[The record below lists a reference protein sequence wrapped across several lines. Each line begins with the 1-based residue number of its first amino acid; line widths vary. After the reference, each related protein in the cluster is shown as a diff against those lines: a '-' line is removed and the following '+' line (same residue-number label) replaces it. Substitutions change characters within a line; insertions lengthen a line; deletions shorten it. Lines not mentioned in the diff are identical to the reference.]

1 MNGLLLT
8 RDGRAREDP
17 AIPLHHRATR
27 PLAARPLAALLALA
41 ALAASAC
48 SRGPAPSAD
57 AGAAPGGEP
66 EPPGSAG
73 APAAPAPP
81 AAAPVRA
88 PVREG
93 GALARA
99 AREDALYVADEDH
112 GVLRVVPLPLDPARP
127 GAGVPAPGRP
137 AQVLALGG
145 GGGHDA
151 RVLATVR
158 DPGLLLILRPDAA
171 AGLVEVGRVPL
182 PADAWGIA
190 VTPDEKTAIVT
201 SAWTHKVSAVDL
213 EAGKARWTVDV
224 AREPRGVAVL
234 PDGSAA
240 YVSHLVGADLTRI
253 DDLGGAPR
261 VRRVAL
267 PASPLRAP
275 SGVRLAASLGYA
287 LALSEDGRRLFA
299 PRHAL
304 GAMGHA
310 AWFGAA
316 TVDVLLTGRDEPLA
330 PPHHGNLPTLR
341 SAFAEQVIT
350 PESVITLPG
359 ASVTPVTQPRAAAY
373 RKRTRTLLVAGEG
386 DDLVLEVDAT
396 AVDPTLAIVRSYPVG
411 GRYDPHI
418 RVAGTC
424 GAPTGLALSEDE
436 ATAWVFC
443 RSTGDVAAIRL
454 DDAAASPAGVQAG
467 AVGTASTA
475 GTAGAAPTA
484 GAPGAAPTAEGPAV
498 LVHLADDP
506 LGPEVA
512 KGRRLFYNALDTTV
526 SGNLGC
532 AGCHPEGRDDGY
544 VWREATFST
553 ADGEHA
559 NFVGRPENIPEVAK
573 KKGYPRRTPML
584 AGNVGAAGPYGWH
597 GESEDLLGRLQA
609 GMGLHRWGGLP
620 IDHSP
625 AGLAARATYLA
636 MFLRRGLVTPPR
648 AEGPADERAKRG
660 REIFHSDEAKC
671 SRCHVPTSDYTDRM
685 AYPMP
690 KRPPPPGYDDDPRP
704 EYKTPSLRFVGG
716 RPPYLH
722 DGRAATLAELI
733 EQNADWMGKTSHLS
747 PDDRAALVA
756 FLETL

>member
-1 MNGLLLT
+1 M
-8 RDGRAREDP
+8 
-17 AIPLHHRATR
+17 LHPATR
-27 PLAARPLAALLALA
+27 TLAALLALA
-41 ALAASAC
+41 AGAC
-48 SRGPAPSAD
+48 SRGPAPGTD
-57 AGAAPGGEP
+57 AGAAPAGSAGASI
-66 EPPGSAG
+66 GSAG
-73 APAAPAPP
+73 APVDPPAPP
-81 AAAPVRA
+81 GAAPLRA

-112 GVLRVVPLPLDPARP
+112 GVVRVVPLPLDPERP

-145 GGGHDA
+145 PEG

-213 EAGKARWTVDV
+213 ETARPRWTVDV

-275 SGVRLAASLGYA
+275 SGERLAASLGYA

-299 PRHAL
+299 ARHAL

-316 TVDVLLTGRDEPLA
+316 TVDVLITGRDEPLA
-330 PPHHGNLPTLR
+330 PPHHGNLPVLR

-359 ASVTPVTQPRAAAY
+359 ASVTPVTQPRAVAY
-373 RKRTRTLLVAGEG
+373 RKRARTLLVAGEG

-396 AVDPTLAIVRSYPVG
+396 AVDPTLAIVKSYPVG

-424 GAPTGLALSEDE
+424 GAPTGLALSADE

-443 RSTGDVAAIRL
+443 RSTGDVAALRL
-454 DDAAASPAGVQAG
+454 HDPAAGAAAATAGSAAATAGSAATPAGSVA
-467 AVGTASTA
+467 AS
-475 GTAGAAPTA
+475 AGAAPTA
-484 GAPGAAPTAEGPAV
+484 APPPEGPAA

-512 KGRRLFYNALDTTV
+512 KGRRLFYNALDGTV

-532 AGCHPEGRDDGY
+532 AGCHPDGRDDGY

-573 KKGYPRRTPML
+573 RKGVPRRTPML

-597 GESEDLLGRLQA
+597 GESEDLVSRLQT

-620 IDHSP
+620 IDHTP
-625 AGLAARATYLA
+625 AGVAARATVLA
-636 MFLRRGLVTPPR
+636 MFLRRGLVAPPR
-648 AEGPADERAKRG
+648 AEGAPDERVKRG
-660 REIFHSDEAKC
+660 REIFRSDEAKC
-671 SRCHVPTSDYTDRM
+671 SRCHVPESDYTDRM

-690 KRPPPPGYDDDPRP
+690 KRPPLPGYDEDPRP

-722 DGRAATLAELI
+722 DGRAGTLAELI
-733 EQNADWMGKTSHLS
+733 EQNADRMGKTSHLS
-747 PDDRAALVA
+747 PEDRAALVA

>member
-1 MNGLLLT
+1 MS
-8 RDGRAREDP
+8 
-17 AIPLHHRATR
+17 IPPATR
-27 PLAARPLAALLALA
+27 HLAAPLALA
-41 ALAASAC
+41 ATLALTASAC
-48 SRGPAPSAD
+48 SRDPAPGAD
-57 AGAAPGGEP
+57 AGAPS
-66 EPPGSAG
+66 GSAG
-73 APAAPAPP
+73 APASSASAPAAPLPP
-81 AAAPVRA
+81 STAAPLRA

-93 GALARA
+93 GALARS

-112 GVLRVVPLPLDPARP
+112 GVVRVVPLPLDPARP
-127 GAGVPAPGRP
+127 GTGVPAPGRP

-145 GGGHDA
+145 RGGDDA
-151 RVLATVR
+151 RVLVTVR
-158 DPGLLLILRPDAA
+158 DPGLLLIFRPDPAG
-171 AGLVEVGRVPL
+171 GLVEVGRVPL

-201 SAWTHKVSAVDL
+201 SAWTHEVSAVDL
-213 EAGKARWTVDV
+213 EAQKTRWTVDV

-253 DDLGGAPR
+253 DDLGGAPKI
-261 VRRVAL
+261 RRVAL

-275 SGVRLAASLGYA
+275 SGERLAASLGYA
-287 LALSEDGRRLFA
+287 LSLSEDGRRLFA
-299 PRHAL
+299 ARHAL

-316 TVDVLLTGRDEPLA
+316 TVDVLITGRDEPLA
-330 PPHHGNLPTLR
+330 PAHHGNLPVIR

-359 ASVTPVTQPRAAAY
+359 AVVTPVTQPRAMAY
-373 RKRTRTLLVAGEG
+373 RKRARTLLIAGEG

-411 GRYDPHI
+411 GRYDPYI

-424 GAPTGLALSEDE
+424 GAPTGLALSADE

-443 RSTGDVAAIRL
+443 RSTGDVAALRL
-454 DDAAASPAGVQAG
+454 HDATADPAAAP
-467 AVGTASTA
+467 
-475 GTAGAAPTA
+475 AGAAGST
-484 GAPGAAPTAEGPAV
+484 GAPGPAPVSAAPGVAEGPTA

-512 KGRRLFYNALDTTV
+512 KGRRLFYSALDATV

-532 AGCHPEGRDDGY
+532 AGCHPDGRDDGY

-573 KKGYPRRTPML
+573 KRGFARRTPML
-584 AGNVGAAGPYGWH
+584 AGNVSAAGPYGWH
-597 GESEDLLGRLQA
+597 GESEDLVGRLQT

-620 IDHSP
+620 IDNTP
-625 AGLAARATYLA
+625 AGLTARATYLA

-648 AEGPADERAKRG
+648 AEGAPDERVKRG
-660 REIFHSDEAKC
+660 REIFHSEEAKC
-671 SRCHVPTSDYTDRM
+671 SRCHVPASDYTDRT

-690 KRPPPPGYDDDPRP
+690 KRPPPPGYDEDPRP

-722 DGRAATLAELI
+722 DGRAGTLAELI

-747 PDDRAALVA
+747 ADDKAALVA

>member
-1 MNGLLLT
+1 MPTL
-8 RDGRAREDP
+8 P
-17 AIPLHHRATR
+17 ATR
-27 PLAARPLAALLALA
+27 HLAALL

-48 SRGPAPSAD
+48 SRGPAPGAD
-57 AGAAPGGEP
+57 AGPGP
-66 EPPGSAG
+66 AGSASSSASGAG
-73 APAAPAPP
+73 APAAPLPP
-81 AAAPVRA
+81 STATPLRA

-93 GALARA
+93 GALSRA
-99 AREDALYVADEDH
+99 ARGDALYVADEDH
-112 GVLRVVPLPLDPARP
+112 GVVRVVPLPLDPARP

-145 GGGHDA
+145 RGEHDA

-158 DPGLLLILRPDAA
+158 DPGLLLIFRPDPA

-213 EAGKARWTVDV
+213 EARQTRWTVDV

-253 DDLGGAPR
+253 DDLGGAPK

-275 SGVRLAASLGYA
+275 SGERLAASLGYA
-287 LALSEDGRRLFA
+287 LSLSEDGRRLFA
-299 PRHAL
+299 ARHAL

-316 TVDVLLTGRDEPLA
+316 TVDVLITGRDEPLA
-330 PPHHGNLPTLR
+330 PPHHGNLPVLR

-359 ASVTPVTQPRAAAY
+359 AGVTPVTQPRAMAY
-373 RKRTRTLLVAGEG
+373 RKRARTLLVAGEG

-424 GAPTGLALSEDE
+424 GAPTGLALSADE

-443 RSTGDVAAIRL
+443 RSTSDVAALRL
-454 DDAAASPAGVQAG
+454 HDAAPGSTVAPAGAAGPAGSASPAPAP
-467 AVGTASTA
+467 AA
-475 GTAGAAPTA
+475 AGAA
-484 GAPGAAPTAEGPAV
+484 EGPSA

-512 KGRRLFYNALDTTV
+512 KGRRLFYNALDATV

-532 AGCHPEGRDDGY
+532 AGCHPDGRDDGY

-573 KKGYPRRTPML
+573 KRGVPRRTPML

-597 GESEDLLGRLQA
+597 GESEDLVSRLRT
-609 GMGLHRWGGLP
+609 GMRLHRWGGLP
-620 IDHSP
+620 IDHTPTS
-625 AGLAARATYLA
+625 LAARATYLA
-636 MFLRRGLVTPPR
+636 MFLRRGLVTPPSAER
-648 AEGPADERAKRG
+648 APDERVKRG

-671 SRCHVPTSDYTDRM
+671 SRCHVPTSDYTDRT

-690 KRPPPPGYDDDPRP
+690 KRPPPPGYDEDPRP

-722 DGRAATLAELI
+722 DGRAGTLAELI

-747 PDDRAALVA
+747 PEDRAALVA

>member
-1 MNGLLLT
+1 MST
-8 RDGRAREDP
+8 
-17 AIPLHHRATR
+17 PLATR
-27 PLAARPLAALLALA
+27 HLAALLALA
-41 ALAASAC
+41 ASAC
-48 SRGPAPSAD
+48 SSGPAPGAD
-57 AGAAPGGEP
+57 AGPA
-66 EPPGSAG
+66 GSAGPSASGAG
-73 APAAPAPP
+73 APAAPVPP
-81 AAAPVRA
+81 PTAAPLRA

-93 GALARA
+93 GALARG
-99 AREDALYVADEDH
+99 AREDALYVADEDN
-112 GVLRVVPLPLDPARP
+112 GVVRVVPLPLDPGRP

-145 GGGHDA
+145 RGEHEA

-158 DPGLLLILRPDAA
+158 DPGLLLIFRPDPA

-213 EAGKARWTVDV
+213 EAQKTRWTVDV
-224 AREPRGVAVL
+224 AREPRGVAVM

-275 SGVRLAASLGYA
+275 SGERLAASLGYA
-287 LALSEDGRRLFA
+287 LSLSEDGRRLFA
-299 PRHAL
+299 ARHAL

-316 TVDVLLTGRDEPLA
+316 TVDVLITGRDEPLA
-330 PPHHGNLPTLR
+330 PPHHGNLPVLR

-350 PESVITLPG
+350 PESVVALPG
-359 ASVTPVTQPRAAAY
+359 AGVTPVTQPRAMAY
-373 RKRTRTLLVAGEG
+373 RKRARTLLIAGEG

-396 AVDPTLAIVRSYPVG
+396 AVDPTLAIVKSYPVG
-411 GRYDPHI
+411 DRYDPHI

-424 GAPTGLALSEDE
+424 GAPTGLALSADE

-443 RSTGDVAAIRL
+443 RSTGDVAALRL
-454 DDAAASPAGVQAG
+454 VDPAAGPAMTTAAA
-467 AVGTASTA
+467 
-475 GTAGAAPTA
+475 AGAAGPAPASAAA
-484 GAPGAAPTAEGPAV
+484 GSTGAAAPAPASAAAGMAEGPAA

-512 KGRRLFYNALDTTV
+512 KGRRLFYSALDATV

-532 AGCHPEGRDDGY
+532 AGCHPDGRDDGY

-553 ADGEHA
+553 ADGERA
-559 NFVGRPENIPEVAK
+559 NFVGRAENIPEVAK
-573 KKGYPRRTPML
+573 KRGFPRRTPML
-584 AGNVGAAGPYGWH
+584 AGNVSAAGPYGWH
-597 GESEDLLGRLQA
+597 GESEDLVERLQT

-620 IDHSP
+620 IDHTP
-625 AGLAARATYLA
+625 AGLTARATYLA

-648 AEGPADERAKRG
+648 AEGAPDERVKRG

-671 SRCHVPTSDYTDRM
+671 SRCHVPASDYTDRT

-690 KRPPPPGYDDDPRP
+690 KRPPPPGYDEDPRP

-722 DGRAATLAELI
+722 DGRAGTLAELI

-747 PDDRAALVA
+747 PEDRAALVA

>member
-1 MNGLLLT
+1 MPLL
-8 RDGRAREDP
+8 
-17 AIPLHHRATR
+17 ATR
-27 PLAARPLAALLALA
+27 HLTALV

-48 SRGPAPSAD
+48 SSGPAAGPD
-57 AGAAPGGEP
+57 AGPAST
-66 EPPGSAG
+66 GSAV
-73 APAAPAPP
+73 APAGPTAPPP
-81 AAAPVRA
+81 AAAAPLPA

-99 AREDALYVADEDH
+99 AGEDALYVADEDH

-127 GAGVPAPGRP
+127 GVGVPAPGRP

-145 GGGHDA
+145 QER

-158 DPGLLLILRPDAA
+158 DPGLLLILRPDPA

-190 VTPDEKTAIVT
+190 VTPDERTAIVT

-213 EAGKARWTVDV
+213 ETARIRWTVDV
-224 AREPRGVAVL
+224 GREPRGVAVL
-234 PDGSAA
+234 PDGGAA

-253 DDLGGAPR
+253 DGLGGAPA

-267 PASPLRAP
+267 PAAPLRAP
-275 SGVRLAASLGYA
+275 SGERLAASLGYA
-287 LALSEDGRRLFA
+287 VALSEDGRRLFA
-299 PRHAL
+299 ARHAL

-316 TVDVLLTGRDEPLA
+316 TVDVLITGRDEPLA
-330 PPHHGNLPTLR
+330 PPHHGNLPVLR

-359 ASVTPVTQPRAAAY
+359 ASVTPVTQPRAVAY
-373 RKRTRTLLVAGEG
+373 RKRARTLLVAGEG

-396 AVDPTLAIVRSYPVG
+396 AVDPTLAVAARYQVG

-418 RVAGTC
+418 HVAGAC
-424 GAPTGLALSEDE
+424 GAPTGLALSADE

-443 RSTGDVAAIRL
+443 RSTGDVASIRL
-454 DDAAASPAGVQAG
+454 HDAAAPAAAPPGSA
-467 AVGTASTA
+467 AAATTA
-475 GTAGAAPTA
+475 GPGSAAAAGGP
-484 GAPGAAPTAEGPAV
+484 PLEGPAA
-498 LVHLADDP
+498 LVHVADDP

-512 KGRRLFYNALDTTV
+512 KGRRLFYSALDATV

-559 NFVGRPENIPEVAK
+559 NFVGRPENIPEVAR

-597 GESEDLLGRLQA
+597 GENEDLLGRLQA
-609 GMGLHRWGGLP
+609 GMALHRWGGLP
-620 IDHSP
+620 IDHTP
-625 AGLAARATYLA
+625 AGLGARATYLA
-636 MFLRRGLVTPPR
+636 MFVRRGLVTPPR
-648 AEGPADERAKRG
+648 SGAGSDERVKRG
-660 REIFHSDEAKC
+660 RDIFHSDEAKC
-671 SRCHVPTSDYTDRM
+671 ARCHVPTSDYTDRT

-690 KRPPPPGYDDDPRP
+690 KRPPPPGYDEDPRL

-722 DGRAATLAELI
+722 DGRAGTLAELI
-733 EQNADWMGKTSHLS
+733 EKNADWMGKTSHLS
-747 PDDRAALVA
+747 PEDRAALAA

>member
-1 MNGLLLT
+1 M
-8 RDGRAREDP
+8 RRP
-17 AIPLHHRATR
+17 ATR
-27 PLAARPLAALLALA
+27 SLAALL

-48 SRGPAPSAD
+48 SRGPSPGAD
-57 AGAAPGGEP
+57 AGAAPAGSAGAP
-66 EPPGSAG
+66 VGSAG
-73 APAAPAPP
+73 APADPPAPP
-81 AAAPVRA
+81 GAAPARA

-112 GVLRVVPLPLDPARP
+112 GVVRVVPLPLDPARP

-145 GGGHDA
+145 RGGHEA

-158 DPGLLLILRPDAA
+158 DPGLLLIFRPDASA
-171 AGLVEVGRVPL
+171 ALVEVGRVPL

-275 SGVRLAASLGYA
+275 SGERLAASLGYA

-299 PRHAL
+299 ARHAL

-316 TVDVLLTGRDEPLA
+316 TVDVLITGRDEPLA
-330 PPHHGNLPTLR
+330 PPHHGNLPVLR

-359 ASVTPVTQPRAAAY
+359 ASVTPVTQPRAAVY
-373 RKRTRTLLVAGEG
+373 RERARTLLVAGEG

-396 AVDPTLAIVRSYPVG
+396 AVDPTLAIVKSYPVG

-424 GAPTGLALSEDE
+424 GAPTGLALSADE

-443 RSTGDVAAIRL
+443 RSTGDVAALRL
-454 DDAAASPAGVQAG
+454 HDPAAGSIAAPAGAG
-467 AVGTASTA
+467 AT
-475 GTAGAAPTA
+475 
-484 GAPGAAPTAEGPAV
+484 GAPGAAPAAEGPAA

-512 KGRRLFYNALDTTV
+512 KGRRLFYNALDGTV

-532 AGCHPEGRDDGY
+532 AGCHPDGRDDGY

-573 KKGYPRRTPML
+573 RKGFPRRTPML

-597 GESEDLLGRLQA
+597 GESEDLVGRLQT

-620 IDHSP
+620 IDHTP

-636 MFLRRGLVTPPR
+636 MFLRRSLVTPPR
-648 AEGPADERAKRG
+648 GEGAPDERVKRG

-671 SRCHVPTSDYTDRM
+671 SRCHVPASDYTDRM

-690 KRPPPPGYDDDPRP
+690 KRPPLRGYDEDPRP

-722 DGRAATLAELI
+722 DGRAGTLAELI

-747 PDDRAALVA
+747 PEDRAALVA

>member
-1 MNGLLLT
+1 M
-8 RDGRAREDP
+8 
-17 AIPLHHRATR
+17 HHRATR
-27 PLAARPLAALLALA
+27 SLAALL

-57 AGAAPGGEP
+57 AGAAPASAGAP
-66 EPPGSAG
+66 AGSAG
-73 APAAPAPP
+73 APTDPLPP
-81 AAAPVRA
+81 AAAPLRA

-112 GVLRVVPLPLDPARP
+112 GVVRVVPLPLAPARP

-137 AQVLALGG
+137 AQVLALGERG
-145 GGGHDA
+145 GSEA

-171 AGLVEVGRVPL
+171 AGLVEVGRVAL

-275 SGVRLAASLGYA
+275 SGERLAASLGYA

-299 PRHAL
+299 ARHAL

-330 PPHHGNLPTLR
+330 PPHHGNLPVLR

-359 ASVTPVTQPRAAAY
+359 ASVTPVTQPRAVAY
-373 RKRTRTLLVAGEG
+373 RKRARTLLVAGEG

-396 AVDPTLAIVRSYPVG
+396 AVDPTLAIVKSYPVG

-424 GAPTGLALSEDE
+424 GAPTGLALSADE

-454 DDAAASPAGVQAG
+454 HDPVAGPAAG
-467 AVGTASTA
+467 
-475 GTAGAAPTA
+475 GAA
-484 GAPGAAPTAEGPAV
+484 GPAA

-512 KGRRLFYNALDTTV
+512 KGRRLFYSALDATV

-584 AGNVGAAGPYGWH
+584 AGNVGADGPYGWH
-597 GESEDLLGRLQA
+597 GENEDLLGRLQA

-620 IDHSP
+620 IDHTP
-625 AGLAARATYLA
+625 AGLAARATYLT

-648 AEGPADERAKRG
+648 AEGAADERAKRG

-671 SRCHVPTSDYTDRM
+671 ARCHVPTSDYTDRTP
-685 AYPMP
+685 YPMP

-722 DGRAATLAELI
+722 DGRAATLAQLI

-747 PDDRAALVA
+747 PEDRAALVA

>member
-1 MNGLLLT
+1 MEKRRALDAAHRPRAGVPRRAAGPLT
-8 RDGRAREDP
+8 RDARAGEDP
-17 AIPLHHRATR
+17 AIPLRRPATR
-27 PLAARPLAALLALA
+27 SLAALL

-48 SRGPAPSAD
+48 SRGPAPGAD
-57 AGAAPGGEP
+57 AGAAPA
-66 EPPGSAG
+66 GSAG
-73 APAAPAPP
+73 APIGSAGAPVDPPAPP
-81 AAAPVRA
+81 GAAPVRA

-112 GVLRVVPLPLDPARP
+112 GVVRVVPLPLDPARP

-145 GGGHDA
+145 REA

-158 DPGLLLILRPDAA
+158 DPGLLLIFRPDAS

-190 VTPDEKTAIVT
+190 VTPDEKTAFVT

-213 EAGKARWTVDV
+213 EAGRARWTVDV

-275 SGVRLAASLGYA
+275 SGERLAASLGYA

-299 PRHAL
+299 ARHAL

-330 PPHHGNLPTLR
+330 PPHHGNLPVLR

-359 ASVTPVTQPRAAAY
+359 ASVTPVTQPRAAVY
-373 RKRTRTLLVAGEG
+373 RKRARTLLVAGEG

-396 AVDPTLAIVRSYPVG
+396 AVDPTLAIVKSYPVG

-418 RVAGTC
+418 RVAGAC
-424 GAPTGLALSEDE
+424 GAPTGLALSADE

-443 RSTGDVAAIRL
+443 RSTGDVAALRL
-454 DDAAASPAGVQAG
+454 HDPAAG
-467 AVGTASTA
+467 AV
-475 GTAGAAPTA
+475 AGAA
-484 GAPGAAPTAEGPAV
+484 AEGPAA

-512 KGRRLFYNALDTTV
+512 KGRRLFYNALDGTV

-532 AGCHPEGRDDGY
+532 AGCHPDGRDDGY

-573 KKGYPRRTPML
+573 RKGFPRRTPML

-597 GESEDLLGRLQA
+597 GESEDLVGRLQT

-620 IDHSP
+620 IDHTQ

-648 AEGPADERAKRG
+648 GEGAPDERAKRG

-671 SRCHVPTSDYTDRM
+671 SRCHVPASDYTDRT

-690 KRPPPPGYDDDPRP
+690 KRPPLPGYDEDPRP

-722 DGRAATLAELI
+722 DGRAGTLAELI

-747 PDDRAALVA
+747 PEDRAALVA

>member
-1 MNGLLLT
+1 M
-8 RDGRAREDP
+8 
-17 AIPLHHRATR
+17 LHPATR
-27 PLAARPLAALLALA
+27 SLAALLALA
-41 ALAASAC
+41 ASAC
-48 SRGPAPSAD
+48 SSGPAPGTD
-57 AGAAPGGEP
+57 AGAGPAGSTAASDGG
-66 EPPGSAG
+66 AG
-73 APAAPAPP
+73 APAAPLPP
-81 AAAPVRA
+81 ASAAALRA

-99 AREDALYVADEDH
+99 AREEALYVADEDH

-127 GAGVPAPGRP
+127 GAGVPTPGRP
-137 AQVLALGG
+137 AQVLALDG
-145 GGGHDA
+145 

-171 AGLVEVGRVPL
+171 AGLVELGRVPL

-213 EAGKARWTVDV
+213 EAGKVRWTVDV

-240 YVSHLVGADLTRI
+240 YVSHLVGADVTRI

-267 PASPLRAP
+267 PAAPLRAP
-275 SGVRLAASLGYA
+275 SGERLAASLGYA

-299 PRHAL
+299 ARHAL

-310 AWFGAA
+310 AWFGAT

-330 PPHHGNLPTLR
+330 PPHHGNLPVLR

-359 ASVTPVTQPRAAAY
+359 ASVTPVTQPRAVAY
-373 RKRTRTLLVAGEG
+373 RKRARTLLVAGEG

-396 AVDPTLAIVRSYPVG
+396 AVDPTLAIVKSYPVG

-424 GAPTGLALSEDE
+424 GAPTGLALSADE

-443 RSTGDVAAIRL
+443 RATGDVAAIRL
-454 DDAAASPAGVQAG
+454 HDPIAGPAVAPAGAAG
-467 AVGTASTA
+467 SAGVAGGAPTAVA
-475 GTAGAAPTA
+475 AGAAPA
-484 GAPGAAPTAEGPAV
+484 AALPAGAAPAEGPAA

-512 KGRRLFYNALDTTV
+512 KGRRLFYSALDATV

-544 VWREATFST
+544 VWREATFGT

-573 KKGYPRRTPML
+573 RKGYPRRTPML

-597 GESEDLLGRLQA
+597 GENEDLLARLQA

-620 IDHSP
+620 IDHTP
-625 AGLAARATYLA
+625 AGLAARATYLT
-636 MFLRRGLVTPPR
+636 MFIRRGLVTPTR
-648 AEGPADERAKRG
+648 AEGAADERVKRG
-660 REIFHSDEAKC
+660 QEIFHSDEAKC

-690 KRPPPPGYDDDPRP
+690 KRPPPPGYDEDPRP

-722 DGRAATLAELI
+722 DGRAGTLAELI

-747 PDDRAALVA
+747 PEDRAALVA

>member
-1 MNGLLLT
+1 M
-8 RDGRAREDP
+8 RRP
-17 AIPLHHRATR
+17 ATR
-27 PLAARPLAALLALA
+27 SLAALL

-48 SRGPAPSAD
+48 SRGPAPGAD
-57 AGAAPGGEP
+57 AGAAPA
-66 EPPGSAG
+66 GSAG
-73 APAAPAPP
+73 APIGSAGAPVDPPAPP
-81 AAAPVRA
+81 GAAPVRA

-112 GVLRVVPLPLDPARP
+112 GVVRVVPLPLDPARP

-145 GGGHDA
+145 GGGHEA

-158 DPGLLLILRPDAA
+158 DPGLLLIFRPDAS

-213 EAGKARWTVDV
+213 EAGRARWTVDV

-275 SGVRLAASLGYA
+275 SGERLAASLGYA

-299 PRHAL
+299 ARHAL

-316 TVDVLLTGRDEPLA
+316 TVDVLITGRDEPLA
-330 PPHHGNLPTLR
+330 PPHHGNLPVLR

-350 PESVITLPG
+350 PESVIILPG
-359 ASVTPVTQPRAAAY
+359 ASVTPVTQPRAAVY
-373 RKRTRTLLVAGEG
+373 RKRARTLLVAGEG

-396 AVDPTLAIVRSYPVG
+396 AVDPTLAIVKSYPVG

-424 GAPTGLALSEDE
+424 GAPTGLALSADE

-443 RSTGDVAAIRL
+443 RSTGDVAALRL
-454 DDAAASPAGVQAG
+454 HDPAAG
-467 AVGTASTA
+467 
-475 GTAGAAPTA
+475 AGAAPAGAGAAPAGAGAAPAGAGAAPAGAGAAPAGAGAT
-484 GAPGAAPTAEGPAV
+484 GAPGATPAAEGLAT

-512 KGRRLFYNALDTTV
+512 KGRRLFYNALDGTV

-532 AGCHPEGRDDGY
+532 AGCHPDGRDDGY

-573 KKGYPRRTPML
+573 RKGFPRRTPML

-597 GESEDLLGRLQA
+597 GESEDLVGRLQT

-620 IDHSP
+620 IDHTQ

-648 AEGPADERAKRG
+648 GEGAPDERAKRG

-671 SRCHVPTSDYTDRM
+671 SRCHVPASDYTDRT

-690 KRPPPPGYDDDPRP
+690 KRPPLPGYDEDPRP

-722 DGRAATLAELI
+722 DGRAGTLAELI

-747 PDDRAALVA
+747 PEDRAALVA

>member
-1 MNGLLLT
+1 M
-8 RDGRAREDP
+8 
-17 AIPLHHRATR
+17 
-27 PLAARPLAALLALA
+27 
-41 ALAASAC
+41 
-48 SRGPAPSAD
+48 
-57 AGAAPGGEP
+57 
-66 EPPGSAG
+66 
-73 APAAPAPP
+73 
-81 AAAPVRA
+81 RA

-112 GVLRVVPLPLDPARP
+112 GVVRVVPLPLDPARP

-145 GGGHDA
+145 REA

-158 DPGLLLILRPDAA
+158 DPGLLLIFRPDAS

-213 EAGKARWTVDV
+213 EAGRARWTVDV

-275 SGVRLAASLGYA
+275 SGARLAASLGYA

-299 PRHAL
+299 ARHAL

-316 TVDVLLTGRDEPLA
+316 TVDVLITGRDEPLA
-330 PPHHGNLPTLR
+330 PPHHGNLPVLR

-359 ASVTPVTQPRAAAY
+359 ASVTPVTQPRAAVY
-373 RKRTRTLLVAGEG
+373 RKRARTLLVAGEG

-396 AVDPTLAIVRSYPVG
+396 AVDPTLAIVKSYPVG

-424 GAPTGLALSEDE
+424 GAPTGLALSADE

-443 RSTGDVAAIRL
+443 RSTGDVAALRL
-454 DDAAASPAGVQAG
+454 RDPA
-467 AVGTASTA
+467 
-475 GTAGAAPTA
+475 
-484 GAPGAAPTAEGPAV
+484 AEGPAAEGPAAEGPAA

-512 KGRRLFYNALDTTV
+512 KGRRLFYNALDGTV

-532 AGCHPEGRDDGY
+532 AGCHPDGRDDGY

-573 KKGYPRRTPML
+573 RKGFPRRTPML

-597 GESEDLLGRLQA
+597 GESEDLVGRLQT

-620 IDHSP
+620 IDHTQ

-648 AEGPADERAKRG
+648 GDGAPDERAKRG

-671 SRCHVPTSDYTDRM
+671 SRCHVPASDYTDRT

-690 KRPPPPGYDDDPRP
+690 KRPPLPGYDEDPRP

-722 DGRAATLAELI
+722 DGRAGTLAELI

-747 PDDRAALVA
+747 PEDRAALVA